1 MTVPTTVVVGGGIAG
16 LAGAWELVKSGHH
29 VVVLE
34 ASDRLGG
41 IIRTTPFAGMPVD
54 EGADAFLARVPAG
67 KELAKEVGLGDDLV
81 SPATGQAS
89 LWIGGRLKPIP
100 GGHVLGVPVDLRAVA
115 KAGVLSPFGLARAA
129 AEPFVPG
136 RPLGEDEDV
145 AVGALVARRFGREVQ
160 ERLVDP
166 LLGGINAGRSDELS
180 IDVGAAQIAAAA
192 RKDRSLTRALRAL
205 RAANPP
211 DSNAPVFYAPA
222 GGMQRLVD
230 ALVRALTDAGAE
242 LRTGTR
248 VTDLA
253 SLDADRVLVAA
264 PAYHAA
270 ALVDPVSA
278 RAASILRDVDYASV
292 VLVTLAYARAGI
304 TASFTGSGFLVP
316 RSEGRF
322 LTAASVFSNKW
333 PALNDDPDVVIVR
346 ASAGRYGDDAPLALD
361 DDALVERA
369 HEELTEALGVRGAP
383 REARVSRWPR
393 SFPQFRPGHLH
404 RMAELHAAL
413 AEDAP
418 HVAIAGA
425 AVNGVGIP
433 TVIGSAKAAAARLA
447 ATTADPEP

>member
-1 MTVPTTVVVGGGIAG
+1 MTRTVVVGGGIAG
-16 LAGAWELVKSGHH
+16 LAGAWELTKAGHD

-34 ASDRLGG
+34 ASDRVGG
-41 IIRTTPFAGMPVD
+41 VIRTTPFAGMPVD

-67 KELAKEVGLGDDLV
+67 KELAEEVGLGDDLV

-100 GGHVLGVPVDLRAVA
+100 GGHVLGVPIDLRAVA
-115 KAGVLSPFGLARAA
+115 KAGVLSPLGLARAA

-136 RPLGEDEDV
+136 RALRDDEDV

-160 ERLVDP
+160 QRLVDP
-166 LLGGINAGRSDELS
+166 LLGGINAGRSDQLS
-180 IDVGAAQIAAAA
+180 IDVGAAPLAAAA
-192 RKDRSLTRALRAL
+192 RKDKSLTRALRAL

-211 DSNAPVFYAPA
+211 DPDAPVFYAPS

-230 ALVRALTDAGAE
+230 ALARALTDAGAE
-242 LRTGTR
+242 LRTGTP

-253 SLDADRVLVAA
+253 SLEADHVLIAT
-264 PAYHAA
+264 PAYVAA

-292 VLVTLAYARAGI
+292 VLVTLAYARTGM
-304 TASFTGSGFLVP
+304 ASPLTGSGFLVP
-316 RSEGRF
+316 RTEGRF

-361 DDALVERA
+361 DATIVERA
-369 HEELTEALGVRGAP
+369 HEELTEALGLRGAP
-383 REARVSRWPR
+383 RETRVSRWPR
-393 SFPQFRPGHLH
+393 SFPQFRPGHLR
-404 RMAELHAAL
+404 RMAGVHAAL

-418 HVAIAGA
+418 HVAVAGA

-433 TVIGSAKAAAARLA
+433 TVIGSAKAAAARLVA
-447 ATTADPEP
+447 SGARS